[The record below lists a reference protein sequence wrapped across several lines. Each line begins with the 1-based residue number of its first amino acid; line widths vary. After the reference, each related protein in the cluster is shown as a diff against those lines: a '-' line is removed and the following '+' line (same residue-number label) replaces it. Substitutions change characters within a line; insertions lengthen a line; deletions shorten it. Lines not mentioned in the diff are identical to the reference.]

1 MQTNLFQAPRQFEA
15 LGYHDAGYAYP
26 RTRRSRLADD
36 EELVQENLRLRKLLR
51 SRGRSGRGAFEGLG
65 DGGDKTFASDVL
77 DFIKFS
83 SKDFVET
90 LTGEKSSRETQER
103 ALALAKLQ
111 SAQAAAKSAGTAA
124 TVQAVIPWVVGG
136 AVVIAGAFFLLKK

>member
-1 MQTNLFQAPRQFEA
+1 MQATLFQAPRQFEA
-15 LGYHDAGYAYP
+15 LGYHDAGYVYP

-51 SRGRSGRGAFEGLG
+51 SRSGRGAFG
-65 DGGDKTFASDVL
+65 DAFTDIVEFV
-77 DFIKFS
+77 KFS

-90 LTGEKSSRETQER
+90 LTGEKSQRETQQR

-111 SAQAAAKSAGTAA
+111 SDQASAKSAGTAA
-124 TVQAVIPWVVGG
+124 TVQAVVPWVVGG
-136 AVVIAGAFFLLKK
+136 VVVIAAGFLLLKK